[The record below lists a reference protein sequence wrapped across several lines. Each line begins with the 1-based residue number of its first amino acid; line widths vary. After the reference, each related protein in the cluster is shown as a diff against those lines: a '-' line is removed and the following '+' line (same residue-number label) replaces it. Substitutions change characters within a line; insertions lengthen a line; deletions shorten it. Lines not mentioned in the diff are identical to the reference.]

1 MPYRR
6 LPCFIVCFA
15 LCWSGASA
23 ETIAVIGTGN
33 VAAALG
39 PEFAR
44 QGHTIVYGSR
54 SPDSSAAQKLVQE
67 TAKDA
72 SVTFAAD
79 AVTNADVVVLAVPG
93 MLAGEIVESL
103 GDLSGKIVIDP
114 TNPME
119 VEQMTFRHA
128 VTTSNT
134 QIIQQLAPN
143 AHVVKAFNTLGWK
156 QMIDPETAGGPVS
169 IPLAGESGKAKQFV
183 AELATGMG
191 LEPIDVGGVE
201 NARWLEGMAIL
212 LLNNRYGTRESFE
225 FHLRKAR

>member
-1 MPYRR
+1 MPFRR
-6 LPCFIVCFA
+6 PSWFFIGIAFCCSSV
-15 LCWSGASA
+15 SA

-33 VAAALG
+33 VASALG
-39 PEFAR
+39 PEFAE

-54 SPDSSAAQKLVQE
+54 SPDSSKAQTLVEE
-67 TAKDA
+67 TANDA
-72 SVTFAAD
+72 SVMSPVD
-79 AVTNADVVVLAVPG
+79 AVVDADVVVLAVPG
-93 MLAGEIVESL
+93 MLAGDIVESL

-119 VEQMTFRHA
+119 VTQMTFRHA
-128 VTTSNT
+128 VATSNT
-134 QIIQQLAPN
+134 QIIQDLVPN

-169 IPLAGESGKAKQFV
+169 IPLAGDSDSAKKFV

-191 LEPIDVGGVE
+191 LEPIDIGGVE